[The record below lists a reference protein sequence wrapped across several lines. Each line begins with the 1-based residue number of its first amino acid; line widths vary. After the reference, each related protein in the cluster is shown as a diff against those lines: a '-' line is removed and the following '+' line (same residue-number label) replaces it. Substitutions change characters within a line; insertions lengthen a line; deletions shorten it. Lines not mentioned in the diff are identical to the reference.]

1 MSRND
6 KAASETISRLATSG
20 SAASALRGSKAS
32 ILPLMMALYRS
43 VKPLCDKILATVPRW
58 LRDQVTIYVWQLSW

>member
-1 MSRND
+1 M
-6 KAASETISRLATSG
+6 AASETISRLATSG

-43 VKPLCDKILATVPRW
+43 VKPLCGDVSATAPPKW
-58 LRDQVTIYVWQLSW
+58 PRDQGTIYVWKLSW